1 MKMMW
6 GYGNG
11 AGYGNNGQMANWG
24 GFGVFSIIWI
34 ITWAVF
40 FIDLVLLGMWLW
52 KQVKKK

>member
-1 MKMMW
+1 MMW
-6 GYGNG
+6 GYGNT